1 MDVVDPVRDQ
11 RTWARTIGA
20 SCLLGSGASAVGA
33 ACCHTFLQRRPHTT
47 FATSVARGG
56 RAIGLLGSVFFAIQG
71 VVMLEAAHRLTDD
84 ANVDMHYG
92 PFAVALE
99 RPRLDSVDD
108 PVHVRLRW
116 SFSWPP
122 GT

>member
-1 MDVVDPVRDQ
+1 MDIVDPVRDQ
-11 RTWARTIGA
+11 RTWARTIGG
-20 SCLLGSGASAVGA
+20 SCLLGSGASAIIA
-33 ACCHTFLQRRPHTT
+33 ACCHNFLHQRPRTP
-47 FATSVARGG
+47 FATGVARGG
-56 RAIGLLGSVFFAIQG
+56 RVAGLFNSAFLAIQG
-71 VVMLEAAHRLTDD
+71 VVMLEAANRLTDD
-84 ANVDMHYG
+84 ANVEMHYG
-92 PFAVALE
+92 PLAVALE